1 MHGNESSASMRDFWL
16 SCGHHLTDRDAG
28 GGLLVTN
35 ELVKSYLAR
44 PELIPP
50 AEACA
55 AERALHAALL
65 ADPRRR
71 IAREE
76 IAALFD
82 ADAREN
88 WELVI
93 AFRDHLTQHRTLEA
107 AYLDLV
113 RRGVGKTPP
122 LFLNQ
127 LVHLILRNVLDGC
140 DDPFVLRAAELLFRP
155 QRLTVHEGSLI
166 AADDETIAG
175 TGNTPLS
182 PLVSMLG
189 PPTEAEI
196 DVMVEDNA
204 HTYWE
209 RSDAFDMAFELT
221 AGQRGLAKLG
231 DVMTRWIKHMLA
243 IDVEIE
249 PMTEMRDASFN
260 WYLGLDA
267 VGTKIGDTLWNGS
280 ALDARGQASVVG
292 LYQLGFKDPTLVAE
306 KIGSEPVYLIL
317 AMTPGK
323 VLHMKP
329 QNLLTG
335 LPIGHLELVN

>member
-1 MHGNESSASMRDFWL
+1 MRCC
-16 SCGHHLTDRDAG
+16 SQIRADA
-28 GGLLVTN
+28 L
-35 ELVKSYLAR
+35 R
-44 PELIPP
+44 
-50 AEACA
+50 
-55 AERALHAALL
+55 
-65 ADPRRR
+65 
-71 IAREE
+71 REE

-93 AFRDHLTQHRTLEA
+93 AFRDHLMQQSTLEA

-155 QRLTVHEGSLI
+155 QRLTLHEGSLI

-189 PPTEAEI
+189 PPTEAGI

-209 RSDAFDMAFELT
+209 RSDAFDMALDLT
-221 AGQRGLAKLG
+221 AGRRGLAKLG
-231 DVMTRWIKHMLA
+231 EVMTRWIEHMLA

-249 PMTEMRDASFN
+249 PMTEMRDVSFN

-267 VGTKIGDTLWNGS
+267 VGTKIGDMLWNGS
-280 ALDARGQASVVG
+280 SLDPRRQASVVG
-292 LYQLGFKDPTLVAE
+292 LYQLKFKDPAVVAE
-306 KIGSEPVYLIL
+306 NDRIGARVSDPGDDARQGAAYE
-317 AMTPGK
+317 TPESFDRPADPASGTG
-323 VLHMKP
+323 
-329 QNLLTG
+329 QLT
-335 LPIGHLELVN
+335 